1 LAEQAKNEQT
11 TAQAAGGAGAGMR
24 GGVRPIC
31 FLRRDPYCG
40 LPLCLLLSAC
50 EQRLAGKVGAEQAV
64 DEEEEDDDDDR
75 TPVAP
80 AAKNAFSA
88 FALLGKALREM
99 PARPRMHGGNS
110 VQSLLLAP

>member
-1 LAEQAKNEQT
+1 
-11 TAQAAGGAGAGMR
+11 MR
-24 GGVRPIC
+24 GGAHRIC
-31 FLRRDPYCG
+31 LLRRDPYPAG

-50 EQRLAGKVGAEQAV
+50 EQRLAGKAGAEQAV

-88 FALLGKALREM
+88 FALLGKALRGM
-99 PARPRMHGGNS
+99 LARQRRHGG
-110 VQSLLLAP
+110 SLLPILISSCLACGEPTRPL